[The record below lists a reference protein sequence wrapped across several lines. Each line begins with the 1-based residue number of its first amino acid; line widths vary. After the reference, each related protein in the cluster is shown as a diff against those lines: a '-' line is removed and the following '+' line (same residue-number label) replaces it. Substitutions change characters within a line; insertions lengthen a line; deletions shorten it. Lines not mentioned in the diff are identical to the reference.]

1 MATNNATDTSKPV
14 TIAQGGTGASSM
26 ATTDGMVYYNGTDLV
41 VTSAGTVGYPLTSN
55 GSGAAP
61 TYQISGATGTTM
73 VFLGSQTVSSSTASV
88 QFYTADYPA
97 YQQYYF
103 IFSNVVPV
111 TSTAVL
117 QFNGTTTGSFPGI
130 TSNYTSGFWS
140 IPSGSSTVT
149 NANSTSTIILSGPL
163 STTAGL
169 GAAGFIDGISNYYNG
184 SYSSLFWCSGNCVF
198 NGSTSGL
205 NTYGWFS
212 TGNPASTVNG
222 FQFIMSTGN
231 IATGTFSFYG
241 VGV

>member
-1 MATNNATDTSKPV
+1 MATNNATNTSNPV

-26 ATTDGMVYYNGTDLV
+26 ATADGVVYYNGTDLV
-41 VTSAGTVGYPLTSN
+41 TTSAGTVGYPLTSN
-55 GSGAAP
+55 GSGSAP
-61 TYQISGATGTTM
+61 TYQISGATGTTL
-73 VFLGSQTVSSSTASV
+73 VFLASQTANNSASI

-103 IFSNVVPV
+103 IFSNAVPQ

-117 QFNGTTTGSFPGI
+117 HFNGTTTGSFPGI
-130 TSNYTSGFWS
+130 TSNFTSGFWS
-140 IPSGSSTVT
+140 IPSGSTTVT

-169 GAAGFIDGISNYYNG
+169 GAAGFIQGIQNYYNG

-198 NGSTSGL
+198 NGSTAGVG
-205 NTYGWFS
+205 TYGWFS
-212 TGNPASTVNG
+212 SGNPASTVNG

-231 IATGTFSFYG
+231 ISTGTFSFYG